1 MFKKF
6 KQYLQFN
13 IVGSSGLVINLVIF
27 SVFNSILNFSINP
40 SAVTAFLFSVCNNYY
55 FNNRWTFKSDLVE
68 NKFKFSQFFTY
79 LSSCLVGLTVN
90 IITLNVFVILADV
103 KYVLIGQFLGI
114 LSGSLFNF
122 FLAKYFV
129 FKT

>member
-1 MFKKF
+1 VFKKF

-27 SVFNSILNFSINP
+27 SVFNSILNFSINT
-40 SAVTAFLFSVCNNYY
+40 SAVTAFFFSNCNNYY
-55 FNNRWTFKSDLVE
+55 FNNRWTFKSEFVE

-79 LSSCLVGLTVN
+79 LSSCLVGLAVN

>member
-1 MFKKF
+1 MLRKF

-27 SVFNSILNFSINP
+27 SVFNSFLNFSINS
-40 SAVTAFLFSVCNNYY
+40 SAVTAFFFSVCNNYY
-55 FNNRWTFKSDLVE
+55 FNNKWTFKSKFVE
-68 NKFKFSQFFTY
+68 NKFKLSQFFTY
-79 LSSCLVGLTVN
+79 LSSCLVGLIVN
-90 IITLNVFVILADV
+90 IITLNVFVILVDI